1 MGLLRISSVTRP
13 LTARYCITQQLST
26 CTCTSNKHRALIG
39 MKILKFTET
48 AFYEQ
53 ILLQS
58 AKSSRF
64 LRSLTNG
71 TQTQFLNEPTKSFH
85 SFYLALFRQENSDFE
100 NEFIEE
106 NILEVLFVQY
116 LPESNCGFVR
126 FLCLKYVGSQSEK
139 NSLNFDW
146 GKRLIE
152 EAEINLNKVS
162 KLKPI

>member
-1 MGLLRISSVTRP
+1 ME
-13 LTARYCITQQLST
+13 
-26 CTCTSNKHRALIG
+26 HRLIA
-39 MKILKFTET
+39 MKILKFTEK

-53 ILLQS
+53 IVLQS

-71 TQTQFLNEPTKSFH
+71 IHTEFLNEPTKSFH

-126 FLCLKYVGSQSEK
+126 FLCLKYGGSQSEN

-162 KLKPI
+162 KLKLI

>member
-1 MGLLRISSVTRP
+1 M
-13 LTARYCITQQLST
+13 A
-26 CTCTSNKHRALIG
+26 HRLIG
-39 MKILKFTET
+39 MKILKFTEK

-53 ILLQS
+53 IVLQS
-58 AKSSRF
+58 PKSSRS
-64 LRSLTNG
+64 LRSSTNG
-71 TQTQFLNEPTKSFH
+71 IHTELLNEPTK
-85 SFYLALFRQENSDFE
+85 FYLALFRQENSDFE

-126 FLCLKYVGSQSEK
+126 FLCLKYGGSQSEN

-152 EAEINLNKVS
+152 EAESNLNKVNNL
-162 KLKPI
+162 KLI

>member
-1 MGLLRISSVTRP
+1 MHM
-13 LTARYCITQQLST
+13 A
-26 CTCTSNKHRALIG
+26 HRLIG
-39 MKILKFTET
+39 MKILKFTEK

-53 ILLQS
+53 IVLQS
-58 AKSSRF
+58 PKSSRS
-64 LRSLTNG
+64 LRSSTNG
-71 TQTQFLNEPTKSFH
+71 IHTELLNEPTK
-85 SFYLALFRQENSDFE
+85 FYLVLFRQENSDFE

-126 FLCLKYVGSQSEK
+126 FLCLKYGGSQSEN

-152 EAEINLNKVS
+152 EAESNLNKVS
-162 KLKPI
+162 KLKLI

>member
-1 MGLLRISSVTRP
+1 MHM
-13 LTARYCITQQLST
+13 A
-26 CTCTSNKHRALIG
+26 HRLIG
-39 MKILKFTET
+39 MKILKFTEK

-53 ILLQS
+53 IVLQS

-71 TQTQFLNEPTKSFH
+71 IHTELLNEPTK
-85 SFYLALFRQENSDFE
+85 FYLALFRQESSDFE

-126 FLCLKYVGSQSEK
+126 FLCLKYGGSQSEN

-152 EAEINLNKVS
+152 EAEINLNEVR
-162 KLKPI
+162 KLKLI

>member
-1 MGLLRISSVTRP
+1 
-13 LTARYCITQQLST
+13 
-26 CTCTSNKHRALIG
+26 
-39 MKILKFTET
+39 MKILKFTEK

-53 ILLQS
+53 IVLQS

-71 TQTQFLNEPTKSFH
+71 IHTELLNEPTK
-85 SFYLALFRQENSDFE
+85 FYLALFRQESSDFE

-126 FLCLKYVGSQSEK
+126 FLCLKYGGSQSEN

-152 EAEINLNKVS
+152 EAEINLNEVR
-162 KLKPI
+162 KLKLI

>member
-1 MGLLRISSVTRP
+1 MHMADR
-13 LTARYCITQQLST
+13 
-26 CTCTSNKHRALIG
+26 LIG
-39 MKILKFTET
+39 MKILKFTEK

-53 ILLQS
+53 IVLQS

-71 TQTQFLNEPTKSFH
+71 IHTEFLNEPTTSFH

-126 FLCLKYVGSQSEK
+126 FLCLKYGGSQSEN

-152 EAEINLNKVS
+152 EAESNLNKVS
-162 KLKPI
+162 KLKLI